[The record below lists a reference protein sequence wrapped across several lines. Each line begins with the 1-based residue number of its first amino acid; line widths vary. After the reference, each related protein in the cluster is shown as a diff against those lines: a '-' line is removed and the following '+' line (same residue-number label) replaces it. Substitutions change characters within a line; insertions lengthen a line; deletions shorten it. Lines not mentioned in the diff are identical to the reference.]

1 MIFGQKRWQSAVNCL
16 DLREGLLARA
26 PSRQWQASRQWQP
39 LCRDLVNPLSL
50 PHPTILQHT
59 LCNTANTMV
68 QIPMFCNGR
77 SATFVYCTF
86 AEGHYSGL
94 SRQRSICEIS
104 PRKVQPKT
112 APDSVTPYT
121 NLWKVQNVKENL
133 AYQVLFI
140 CYDSLHAGSNHYQ
153 KWFAGI
159 QEINEYIFS
168 LTALNRL

>member
-26 PSRQWQASRQWQP
+26 PSRQQWQASRQWQP

-68 QIPMFCNGR
+68 QIPMFCNGH
-77 SATFVYCTF
+77 SVTSVYCTF

-121 NLWKVQNVKENL
+121 NLWKVQNVKKSCISSFVYL
-133 AYQVLFI
+133 LWLI
-140 CYDSLHAGSNHYQ
+140 TCWIKSLSEMVCRHRAN
-153 KWFAGI
+153 KWI
-159 QEINEYIFS
+159 YLC

>member
-1 MIFGQKRWQSAVNCL
+1 MSVTSPTIQAGARRPNARSSRSRSKSFFNRQRQCKARLDKNFQMIFGQKRWQSAVNCL

-59 LCNTANTMV
+59 LCNTVV
-68 QIPMFCNGR
+68 QIPMFCNGH

-121 NLWKVQNVKENL
+121 NL
-133 AYQVLFI
+133 
-140 CYDSLHAGSNHYQ
+140 
-153 KWFAGI
+153 
-159 QEINEYIFS
+159 
-168 LTALNRL
+168 